1 MDKFH
6 GPMNYIIMPFMP
18 FDYCIARWQ
27 RSISHITPDTL
38 QVNKTHVD
46 MADGACLLWLK
57 F

>member
-18 FDYCIARWQ
+18 FCYCIAHWQ
-27 RSISHITPDTL
+27 HNISHITPDTL

-46 MADGACLLWLK
+46 LADEACLLWLK

>member
-18 FDYCIARWQ
+18 FCYCIRQ
-27 RSISHITPDTL
+27 QHSISHITPDTL

-46 MADGACLLWLK
+46 LADEACLLWLK